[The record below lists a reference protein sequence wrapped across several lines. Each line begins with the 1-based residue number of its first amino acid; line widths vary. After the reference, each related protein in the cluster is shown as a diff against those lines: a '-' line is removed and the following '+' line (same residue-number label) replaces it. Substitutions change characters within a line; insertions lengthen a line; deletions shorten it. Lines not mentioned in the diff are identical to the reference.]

1 VKNID
6 KIGGEMRNGYLLL
19 ILLVT
24 SLFVF
29 SGCGGMGGAPGSDSG
44 NTGITITYATLVG
57 EDAGTSTDDEVDV
70 ALHLCPPDYTEYED
84 GLYEHD
90 AILTIGAVATGFS
103 DVFPA
108 TIDECKVT
116 YLKGVENPDAPIIE
130 GKTVYPN
137 CPIIEDDNECLI
149 PAGIMDI
156 DRKGQ
161 FYDDL
166 LGLNFDTTYPTHYVV
181 RYKCTYINQYGESG
195 KFETEYS
202 VYLADW
208 DNC

>member
-1 VKNID
+1 MK
-6 KIGGEMRNGYLLL
+6 KKGYILLLL
-19 ILLVT
+19 IAT
-24 SLFVF
+24 IFIF
-29 SGCGGMGGAPGSDSG
+29 SSCGGMGGAPGSDSG
-44 NTGITITYATLVG
+44 NTGINITFVTLVG
-57 EDAGTSTDDEVDV
+57 EDAGADTDDEVDV
-70 ALHLCPPDYTEYED
+70 ALHLCEGGDLED
-84 GLYEHD
+84 GLFEHD
-90 AILTIGAVATGFS
+90 AILTIGAVATGFP

-116 YLKGVENPDAPIIE
+116 YLKGNENPDAPIIE

-137 CPIIEDDNECLI
+137 CPIVEGDDNECVI

-156 DRKGQ
+156 SRKNKY
-161 FYDDL
+161 YDDL

-181 RYKCTYINQYGESG
+181 KYECTYINQYGESG
-195 KFETEYS
+195 SFEAEYS

>member
-1 VKNID
+1 MK
-6 KIGGEMRNGYLLL
+6 RGYLLL
-19 ILLVT
+19 IFLIIT
-24 SLFVF
+24 LFVF

-57 EDAGTSTDDEVDV
+57 EDAGTDSDDEVDV
-70 ALHLCPPDYTEYED
+70 AIHLCEGGDQED

-90 AILTIGAVATGFS
+90 AIIYIGAVATGFP

-116 YLKGVENPDAPIIE
+116 YLKGIENPDAPIIE
-130 GKTVYPN
+130 GRTVYPN
-137 CPIIEDDNECLI
+137 CPIVEGDNECRI

-156 DRKGQ
+156 DRKVQ
-161 FYDDL
+161 YWDDF
-166 LGLNFDTTYPTHYVV
+166 LGLNFDTKSPTHYVV
-181 RYKCTYINQYGESG
+181 KYKCTYINQYGEEGS
-195 KFETEYS
+195 FETEYS